1 MSSQSVVSPDPER
14 LAGLVFELAS
24 QLHIERTQRIAL
36 EIALARSG
44 ALDAQGVEAL
54 ASDAEV
60 RRRSAAELDQSMAK
74 LMRVLTEHPD
84 ERRPLRL
91 TDAEPARGGH

>member
-1 MSSQSVVSPDPER
+1 MSSESVVSPDPER

-44 ALDAQGVEAL
+44 ALDLQRVEGL
-54 ASDAEV
+54 AGDAEL

-74 LMRVLTEHPD
+74 LMRVLKEHAD
-84 ERRPLRL
+84 QRRPLPIE
-91 TDAEPARGGH
+91 AEPARRGH

>member
-1 MSSQSVVSPDPER
+1 MILKSAASPDPER

-44 ALDAQGVEAL
+44 ALDTQGVDNIAG
-54 ASDAEV
+54 DAEL
-60 RRRSAAELDQSMAK
+60 RKRSAAELDQSMAK
-74 LMRVLTEHPD
+74 LMRVLTEHADP
-84 ERRPLRL
+84 RRPLRSD
-91 TDAEPARGGH
+91 DAEPTGGGH

>member
-1 MSSQSVVSPDPER
+1 MTSETVSPDAER

-36 EIALARSG
+36 EIALTRSG
-44 ALDAQGVEAL
+44 ALDVQGVEGL
-54 ASDAEV
+54 ASDAEL
-60 RRRSAAELDQSMAK
+60 RRRSSAELDQSMAK

-84 ERRPLRL
+84 ERRPLRP
-91 TDAEPARGGH
+91 TDAESALGGH